1 MGLKMLKLYDRIVKN
16 PDIVV
21 GLKKNMDEAG

>member
-1 MGLKMLKLYDRIVKN
+1 MGLKMLKLYDSIVKN

-21 GLKKNMDEAG
+21 GLKKNMDEEG